1 MFPRASVQR
10 TGAPPGARTAARR
23 TAVARGQAGRSGFT
37 LIELLVVIAII
48 AVLIGL
54 LLPAV
59 QKVREAASRIKCQNN
74 LKQLGLAVHNYANGN
89 DNFFPLGQEL
99 LPNSQQT
106 KSTFFI
112 KLLPYVE
119 QDNLYVQWDF
129 ANPANNTSNASAAAS
144 RAATIIPTFL
154 CPDDLFTANPFQLGA
169 SPNGAPP
176 GYSVGS
182 TANSNFTAGWYSGT
196 SYAGNYG
203 TSSYFLKNTIF
214 LPVNPN
220 GIFFMTGPDPTLTP
234 GVGGSGP
241 TAGNAPHTNL
251 PPIRISDIK
260 DGLANT
266 LMIGEKNHSDPLFD
280 QWTGGNSGY
289 KMNQL
294 SVWAWSGGL
303 KGPAHLFCSA
313 VAPLNMNVPSG
324 TSNFTDQD
332 RRFQTWGSRHPGG
345 VNFVYCDGSVH
356 FVSDTLSTVV
366 LARISTRAGG
376 EVVTPP

>member
-1 MFPRASVQR
+1 GASVQR

-74 LKQLGLAVHNYANGN
+74 LKQLGLAVHHYANAN

-169 SPNGAPP
+169 
-176 GYSVGS
+176 
-182 TANSNFTAGWYSGT
+182 
-196 SYAGNYG
+196 
-203 TSSYFLKNTIF
+203 
-214 LPVNPN
+214 
-220 GIFFMTGPDPTLTP
+220 
-234 GVGGSGP
+234 
-241 TAGNAPHTNL
+241 
-251 PPIRISDIK
+251 
-260 DGLANT
+260 
-266 LMIGEKNHSDPLFD
+266 
-280 QWTGGNSGY
+280 
-289 KMNQL
+289 
-294 SVWAWSGGL
+294 
-303 KGPAHLFCSA
+303 
-313 VAPLNMNVPSG
+313 
-324 TSNFTDQD
+324 
-332 RRFQTWGSRHPGG
+332 
-345 VNFVYCDGSVH
+345 
-356 FVSDTLSTVV
+356 
-366 LARISTRAGG
+366 
-376 EVVTPP
+376 